1 MPMPK
6 GHRSERGYAT
16 TESFEG
22 GLSYREIAEIM
33 SASDKQMNHSSV
45 RNYMISGLM
54 KIAEELTDT
63 VGVPVSDEKL
73 KRIASDPQFQAALC
87 NIIRDRVD
95 RD

>member
-1 MPMPK
+1 MPK
-6 GHRSERGYAT
+6 GHKSERGYAT

-33 SASDKQMNHSSV
+33 SASDRQMNHSSV
-45 RNYMISGLM
+45 RNYMIAALM

-63 VGVPVSDEKL
+63 VGVAASDEKL
-73 KRIASDPQFQAALC
+73 KRIAGDPQFQAALC
-87 NIIRDRVD
+87 NIIRERVD